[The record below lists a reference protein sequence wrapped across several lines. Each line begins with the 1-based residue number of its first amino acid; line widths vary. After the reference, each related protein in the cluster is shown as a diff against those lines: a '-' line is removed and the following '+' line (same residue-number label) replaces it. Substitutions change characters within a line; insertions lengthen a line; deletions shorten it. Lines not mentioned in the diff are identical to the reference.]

1 MDGGKE
7 SWRWRQLLWDGMIWE
22 QNRLRWTPA
31 TKDHAGPT
39 FSFAPGPRAQR
50 VTSLWFRA
58 TMLWSSGSLQF
69 YPRTYVS

>member
-7 SWRWRQLLWDGMIWE
+7 SWRWRQLLWGRMIWE
-22 QNRLRWTPA
+22 QNRLHWTPT

-50 VTSLWFRA
+50 VTSL
-58 TMLWSSGSLQF
+58 
-69 YPRTYVS
+69 